1 MKAETRNGYIKRH
14 DLAIQKIKQ
23 LMVQEEVESEL
34 MEKYQKLFE
43 RGREIAEIIYESE
56 SATLVSNKL
65 QSFEGRVINACG
77 GIFTTPKDEM
87 EEPQEGSLGKNII
100 DMVAL
105 AQTALL
111 DAYAMAINANPMASD
126 VPAIGRLQAE
136 ATVLTGI
143 MNDLS
148 RVKGLML

>member
-14 DLAIQKIKQ
+14 DIAVQKVKH
-23 LMVQEEVESEL
+23 LMVQDGVSPDL

-77 GIFTTPKDEM
+77 GIFTAPKEEM
-87 EEPQEGSLGKNII
+87 EEPQEGSLGKSII

-111 DAYAMAINANPMASD
+111 DAYALAINSNDMAAD
-126 VPAIGRLQAE
+126 VPAIGRLQSE
-136 ATVLTGI
+136 ATVITGI

-148 RVKGLML
+148 RVKGLM